1 MAAKKK
7 NPPPQSA
14 APVSTEPI
22 TGAEAQAAAAMALGQ
37 PGTAQAAPTVNEE
50 FLAEL
55 NASRTNR
62 GLKPY
67 KTINDF
73 LTDNGR
79 LDKTDAGYK
88 NRQARVE
95 NFRGQAKRE
104 EIVLSGDLIDEARK
118 LYGST
123 ADLYNIPE
131 LKSLFEEAFINKWTP
146 AELMDRID
154 ASDWAKA
161 RTDSQE
167 KFDLKKTVKPED
179 AAADIAA
186 NLVVVKRILAGKG
199 LTITDAQAQEIAE
212 KGTRNGWS
220 STEWDTYTASDAL
233 TYIGAGRAAT
243 GGATAVTAPGATTPT
258 QVVAPTT
265 TTLRTIARQ
274 FGVGL
279 SDATAN
285 DYVAKI
291 AQGIKTEDQFREEM
305 RASAK
310 SLFPTIAD
318 RLDTSD
324 FETVT
329 SPYKRL
335 MSQILEVPE
344 DNVDLTKSEYSDL
357 FSAGDPKSP
366 RLMNQTEWTKFL
378 RKRPEWQN
386 TNNAYREY
394 SEAANVLN
402 RIFGGYR

>member
-1 MAAKKK
+1 MAEQTK
-7 NPPPQSA
+7 PR
-14 APVSTEPI
+14 
-22 TGAEAQAAAAMALGQ
+22 
-37 PGTAQAAPTVNEE
+37 EE
-50 FLAEL
+50 FLSRVNADRKAKGLKTFKTL
-55 NASRTNR
+55 NA
-62 GLKPY
+62 Y
-67 KTINDF
+67 F
-73 LTDNGR
+73 TDNGR
-79 LDKTDAGYK
+79 LEKGDKAYD
-88 NRQARVE
+88 RRVTEFE
-95 NFRGQAKRE
+95 NTRGEIRRE
-104 EIVLSGDLIDEARK
+104 RIVLSGGLVEKAK
-118 LYGST
+118 ELYGST

-131 LKSLFEEAFINKWTP
+131 LKSIFEQAFINKWTND
-146 AELMDRID
+146 ELLRAID

-161 RTDSQE
+161 RTDAQE
-167 KFDLKKTVKPED
+167 TFDVKKTVKPEE
-179 AAADIAA
+179 AAADISA

-233 TYIGAGRAAT
+233 TYIGAGQAAT
-243 GGATAVTAPGATTPT
+243 GGAAAVTAPGATTPT

-344 DNVDLTKSEYSDL
+344 DNVDLAKSEYSDL

-386 TNNAYREY
+386 TQNAYREY